1 MYGHLIDL
9 DNQPGM
15 QPVGIRKTWRHLF
28 AKCVMK
34 VTGPESTTVCQDDQL
49 CDVLKAGTD
58 GAVHGVQD
66 IWDDNFSTYDWV
78 FLIVG
83 AKNDFNNIK
92 KLECFGQFAM
102 YGRPELIFFKLLF
115 SMVIDGTAKLEWYI
129 QLPTE
134 QGRRDAWRTNLYCA
148 YGIDIIPLI
157 KQLQS
162 EFSVVTQPWYAENDG
177 ALGTFKKVDLY
188 FNSLKRFIPVMGITP
203 NLQKAF

>member
-92 KLECFGQFAM
+92 KIGMLWTVCHVWPSGAHF
-102 YGRPELIFFKLLF
+102 LKIVIFN
-115 SMVIDGTAKLEWYI
+115 GHRWY
-129 QLPTE
+129 
-134 QGRRDAWRTNLYCA
+134 C
-148 YGIDIIPLI
+148 
-157 KQLQS
+157 
-162 EFSVVTQPWYAENDG
+162 
-177 ALGTFKKVDLY
+177 
-188 FNSLKRFIPVMGITP
+188 
-203 NLQKAF
+203 